1 MEGTSEPAERGSSPF
16 KPQTVLLRQMPSVG
30 QTTPGGGRDYWAGLV
45 RRLYVR
51 RESDRAQYSECCD

>member
-30 QTTPGGGRDYWAGLV
+30 S
-45 RRLYVR
+45 
-51 RESDRAQYSECCD
+51 ESHLARPDTRCFDN